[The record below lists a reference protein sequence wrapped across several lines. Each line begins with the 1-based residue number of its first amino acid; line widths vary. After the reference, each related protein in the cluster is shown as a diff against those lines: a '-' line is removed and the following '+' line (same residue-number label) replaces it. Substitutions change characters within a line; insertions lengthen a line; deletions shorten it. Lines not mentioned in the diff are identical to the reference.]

1 MSEVIPVSWV
11 PNRGCP
17 VCSGVGATERLGV
30 RSERL
35 VGCSRVLDMSLED
48 TLCLSCG
55 FIYAA
60 MRPDAV
66 ALEAYYR
73 DAHTRFSQYVDVQP
87 DYDVTRRL
95 ACIRRYVRPR
105 GRVLELGAG
114 TGEFCATL
122 KDAGFTTVPVDPLG
136 DDAWPHE
143 KFDAVL
149 AYLVLEHV
157 YDPRDFIAEAV
168 KRLGPEGVLIV
179 EVPDFL
185 RDPVASLVPEHLWH
199 YAPQHLS
206 ALFAD
211 FDLATV
217 EINRT
222 DASRAFAFMIA
233 ARKSISAAR
242 PTFDADLI
250 ASMRAAYR
258 RAATLAAAEESRTR
272 ALCDFVAGRKPPRVF
287 VWGANEYATRIGKRL
302 AEIGFLNVHL
312 VDSAESKIGVMHH
325 GFSNPVEPPVF
336 SGNEPENSAVLLCS
350 PAWNEQIRAQVETSA
365 LPKPWIIDA
374 IKWESSV
381 DTKANMYATPS
392 LQ

>member
-1 MSEVIPVSWV
+1 M
-11 PNRGCP
+11 
-17 VCSGVGATERLGV
+17 A
-30 RSERL
+30 
-35 VGCSRVLDMSLED
+35 LED

-60 MRPDAV
+60 ARPDAA
-66 ALEAYYR
+66 ALDTYYR

-95 ACIRRYVRPR
+95 AYIRRCVRPR

-122 KDAGFTTVPVDPLG
+122 TDAGFTTVPVDPLG
-136 DDAWPHE
+136 EAAWPSE
-143 KFDAVL
+143 QFDAVL

-168 KRLGPEGVLIV
+168 KRLGPDGVLIV

-199 YAPQHLS
+199 YAPEHLS

-211 FDLATV
+211 FDLGTV

-233 ARKSISAAR
+233 ARRSHLPAR
-242 PTFDADLI
+242 PAFDADLI

-258 RAATLAAAEESRTR
+258 RAATLAAARGCPHSR
-272 ALCDFVAGRKPPRVF
+272 ALRFRCRPQAAASFRLG
-287 VWGANEYATRIGKRL
+287 GKR
-302 AEIGFLNVHL
+302 V
-312 VDSAESKIGVMHH
+312 
-325 GFSNPVEPPVF
+325 
-336 SGNEPENSAVLLCS
+336 C
-350 PAWNEQIRAQVETSA
+350 
-365 LPKPWIIDA
+365 DA
-374 IKWESSV
+374 YW
-381 DTKANMYATPS
+381 
-392 LQ
+392 